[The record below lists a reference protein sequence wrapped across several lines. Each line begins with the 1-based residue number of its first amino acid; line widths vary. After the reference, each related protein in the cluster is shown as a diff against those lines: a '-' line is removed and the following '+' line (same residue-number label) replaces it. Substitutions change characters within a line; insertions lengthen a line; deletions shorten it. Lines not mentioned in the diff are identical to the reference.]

1 MMKSAE
7 RHHCL
12 IESDMDIQIR
22 QERQEDQA
30 VRTDWQRKG
39 VGKLLVTTGHELARR
54 LGYSCSVV
62 LGDPMYYSK
71 LGYEKASSY
80 GVIAPFDVPDEY
92 YMACDLGKND
102 DIPKGCVK
110 YSDVFGI

>member
-1 MMKSAE
+1 
-7 RHHCL
+7 
-12 IESDMDIQIR
+12 
-22 QERQEDQA
+22 
-30 VRTDWQRKG
+30 
-39 VGKLLVTTGHELARR
+39 
-54 LGYSCSVV
+54 
-62 LGDPMYYSK
+62 MYYSK